1 VVERVKLEGDEYATG
16 NKRLDKKDT
25 AAGASMEIFKS
36 LDTLPIECREALR
49 EALNDSLLSGTLL
62 GYPIVNTRVRILDG
76 RWSNIRS
83 KNPLIFQ
90 QCASQLVRE
99 AIAESS
105 PGLLEPFMSA
115 EISLPEHIVGT
126 VLQDITGK
134 RGGQILG
141 VKALRARFSET
152 GDADELDD

>member
-1 VVERVKLEGDEYATG
+1 MPVKMFQSTLTHFS
-16 NKRLDKKDT
+16 DT
-25 AAGASMEIFKS
+25 
-36 LDTLPIECREALR
+36 
-49 EALNDSLLSGTLL
+49 LLSGTLL
-62 GYPIVNTRVRILDG
+62 GYPVVNTRVRIIDG

-83 KNPLIFQ
+83 KNPLISQ

-105 PGLLEPFMSA
+105 PGLLEPFMSV